1 MIKRFAA
8 IYIGS
13 SKCEM
18 VVGQR
23 GKGTINIVD
32 RTMYPIDFGRQSFSR
47 GTITFQSV
55 YALSRILNE
64 YIEIAEASAVDE

>member
-13 SKCEM
+13 SKCEL

-23 GKGTINIVD
+23 GKGTINILD
-32 RTMYPIDFGRQSFSR
+32 RAVYPIDFGEQSFARGKISFSSSR
-47 GTITFQSV
+47 VGF
-55 YALSRILNE
+55 LWR
-64 YIEIAEASAVDE
+64 